1 MAALLAVSVVALTA
15 TGCAPSGSSSGTA
28 SADTGSNAKI
38 QVVASINTW
47 GNLAEIVGGDY
58 VTVKSIISDPLQDPH
73 SYQATVRDQL
83 AVSKARFVLANGA
96 GYDSFMDTL
105 AMSAKKGVFHI
116 ASNLTNPSYGTN
128 PHIWYSIA
136 ADREAAQLIAHQFG
150 AIAPEHAAYFTQNAA
165 KFNTRMA
172 LLQMHQTGLTQGN
185 DIRVLSVES
194 LADLM
199 LNESGIKI
207 ATPKAYELAVQNDID
222 ISPKALAEAKALITD
237 GKVQLLVLNAQES
250 SPASKALAAAA
261 EATASAS
268 KAAGRKP
275 VAVVSMSELL
285 PPGKDFIEWMVDN
298 VAAIENALIKTG
310 VLKEP
315 TA

>member
-1 MAALLAVSVVALTA
+1 
-15 TGCAPSGSSSGTA
+15 
-28 SADTGSNAKI
+28 
-38 QVVASINTW
+38 
-47 GNLAEIVGGDY
+47 
-58 VTVKSIISDPLQDPH
+58 
-73 SYQATVRDQL
+73 
-83 AVSKARFVLANGA
+83 
-96 GYDSFMDTL
+96 
-105 AMSAKKGVFHI
+105 
-116 ASNLTNPSYGTN
+116 
-128 PHIWYSIA
+128 
-136 ADREAAQLIAHQFG
+136 
-150 AIAPEHAAYFTQNAA
+150 
-165 KFNTRMA
+165 
-172 LLQMHQTGLTQGN
+172 
-185 DIRVLSVES
+185 VLSVES

-207 ATPKAYELAVQNDID
+207 STPKAYELAVQNDID

-268 KAAGRKP
+268 SAAGRKS

-298 VAAIENALIKTG
+298 VAAIENALIKSG